1 MNEKMSHTIYEEVV
15 DVYLAARRGRT
26 AKAYAGDLDAYA
38 RHQGQSRPEAIEGLL
53 TCGPDRCRLALLRFV
68 FELRRAGR
76 AEKTIDRRVHTVLAV
91 IRMAHDRGVIDWT
104 PDLTDWSPEAVA
116 MAAVEDRPGDEA
128 YVLPRHSAE
137 IDRLDLQHYAL
148 TEALGRHYL
157 AEVPALRR
165 VLDAGAGTG
174 QWGTD
179 LLQQHTDAFAVG
191 LDLTRPKP
199 GRPPGYH
206 AVVGN
211 LLHGLPFVEGA
222 FDLVHQRWL
231 ISGIPL
237 DAWPGLVRDL
247 VRTCRPG
254 GWVELVEGPTR
265 GRREGPASERLQD
278 LSNQLW
284 GARGL
289 DRQSVVAGSL
299 DRYLVDAGLEDVQRH
314 EVELPLGEWGGR
326 LGQMMAADLRAVFQ
340 RMAGMFTGLGLS
352 LDEFTGLVHAAA
364 REWEELHTA
373 YSAVVAWGRKPR

>member
-1 MNEKMSHTIYEEVV
+1 MSEEMRHKRVEEVV
-15 DVYLAARRGRT
+15 EAYLAARPANT
-26 AKAYAGDLDAYA
+26 AKAFAGDLDAYA
-38 RHQGQSRPEAIEGLL
+38 RRNGQSRPEAIDGLL
-53 TCGPDRCRLALLRFV
+53 TGSPDNCRVALLRFV

-76 AEKTIDRRVHTVLAV
+76 TEATINRRVQTVLAV
-91 IRMAHDRGVIDWT
+91 IRMAHDRGVVDWT

-116 MAAVEDRPGDEA
+116 LAMAEAPRDDEA
-128 YVLPRHSAE
+128 YVIPRHPAE

-148 TEALGRHYL
+148 AEALGRHYL
-157 AEVPALRR
+157 AEVPAHGR

-174 QWGTD
+174 QWGAD
-179 LLQQHTDAFAVG
+179 LLQQHPNAFVVG

-199 GRPPGYH
+199 DIPPGYH

-211 LLHGLPFVEGA
+211 LLHGLPFVEGE

-237 DAWPGLVRDL
+237 DAWPGLVREL

-289 DRQSVVAGSL
+289 DQQSVVAGSL
-299 DRYLVDAGLEDVQRH
+299 DRYLMDAGLQDVQRH

-326 LGQMMAADLRAVFQ
+326 LGQMMAADLRAIFQ

-352 LDEFTGLVHAAA
+352 HDEFAGLVQAAS